1 MQKILLAS
9 TSPTR
14 KKILINAGIKFIYKT
29 PLINEENEKKKLNN
43 INKPEKICQNL
54 AKQKSIK
61 TSLKYPSYLVLGVD
75 TCLIYKK
82 NFLSKPKTK
91 KMAKQL
97 LNKLKGKEHKIYSSL
112 YISKKGKKIW
122 SCNDEAKLKIRK
134 LTKKEIT
141 RYIHKLRLKKIQQ
154 SGLYQIE
161 NSGITLFEKI
171 EGSYFTILGLPLIPL
186 LKFLNKKGFLI

>member
-1 MQKILLAS
+1 MQKLLLAS
-9 TSPTR
+9 TSLTR
-14 KKILINAGIKFIYKT
+14 KKILINTGIKFTYKT
-29 PLINEENEKKKLNN
+29 PLINEEKEKEKLNN
-43 INKPEKICQNL
+43 ISKPEKICQNL

-82 NFLSKPKTK
+82 KFLSKPKTK
-91 KMAKQL
+91 TMATQL

>member
-1 MQKILLAS
+1 MEKLLLAS

-14 KKILINAGIKFIYKT
+14 KRILVNAGIKFIYKA
-29 PLINEENEKKKLNN
+29 PLINEEKEKKKL
-43 INKPEKICQNL
+43 INAKKPEKICQKL

-61 TSLKYPSYLVLGVD
+61 TSLKYSSYLVLGVD

-82 NFLSKPKTK
+82 KFLSKPRTK
-91 KMAKQL
+91 IMAKQM

-122 SCNDEAKLKIRK
+122 SYNDEAKLKIRK
-134 LTKKEIT
+134 LTKKEIV
-141 RYIHKLRLKKIQQ
+141 RYVHKLKLKKMQQ

-161 NSGITLFEKI
+161 NAGITLFERI